1 MQAYRQGVACRAQVG
16 IFSLLHFSLFF
27 FLAADRQ
34 GVACRAQKVGIFSLP
49 FFFPAER

>member
-1 MQAYRQGVACRAQVG
+1 MQANRQGVACRAQVG

-49 FFFPAER
+49 FFFSS